1 MNRTQHRIRY
11 HAGSLSVLRQA
22 RKQIG
27 FTLLEVM
34 VVVVIIAVMAA
45 AVGPAILGNLE
56 KANFERAALDIRTIT
71 TSLELYKAENYSYP
85 STDQGLEALVNK
97 PSGDPEAKSWR
108 QYIKKTPVDPW
119 GEDYK
124 YLSPGVRGDVDIYS
138 FGPDKVQSDDD
149 VGNWDATN

>member
-1 MNRTQHRIRY
+1 
-11 HAGSLSVLRQA
+11 
-22 RKQIG
+22 
-27 FTLLEVM
+27 
-34 VVVVIIAVMAA
+34 MAA

-56 KANFERAALDIRTIT
+56 KANFGRASVDIKTIS

-85 STDQGLEALVNK
+85 STDQGLEALVAK
-97 PSGDPEAKSWR
+97 PSGDPEAKNWR

-119 GEDYK
+119 GEPYK

-149 VGNWDATN
+149 VGNWDAVN

>member
-1 MNRTQHRIRY
+1 MNRINQTIETSRRAKNQ
-11 HAGSLSVLRQA
+11 
-22 RKQIG
+22 KG

-56 KANFERAALDIRTIT
+56 KANLERAAVDIKTIS

-85 STDQGLEALVNK
+85 STDQGLEALVSK
-97 PSGDPEAKSWR
+97 PGGDPEAKNWR

-119 GEDYK
+119 GEPYK
-124 YLSPGVRGDVDIYS
+124 YLSPGVRGDVDVYS

-149 VGNWDATN
+149 VGNWDAVN

>member
-1 MNRTQHRIRY
+1 MKKNVQSEK
-11 HAGSLSVLRQA
+11 SLS
-22 RKQIG
+22 RKHLMHKQQSQQG

-56 KANFERAALDIRTIT
+56 KANYERASVDIKTIS

-85 STDQGLEALVNK
+85 STDQGLEALVSK
-97 PSGDPEAKSWR
+97 PSGDPEAKNWR
-108 QYIKKTPVDPW
+108 QYIKKTPIDPW
-119 GEDYK
+119 GEEYK

-138 FGPDKVQSDDD
+138 YGPDKVQSEDD
-149 VGNWDATN
+149 VGNWDAAN

>member
-1 MNRTQHRIRY
+1 MYRI
-11 HAGSLSVLRQA
+11 SQMTKTSSRQ
-22 RKQIG
+22 RNQKG

-56 KANFERAALDIRTIT
+56 KANFERAAVDIKTIS

-97 PSGDPEAKSWR
+97 PGGDPEAKNWR

-119 GEDYK
+119 GEPYK

-149 VGNWDATN
+149 IGNWDAVN